1 MENVERT
8 EIQHML
14 ERSDYVEKENRCLK
28 DLLDRAG
35 ISYEQTGASK
45 HTQEDIFDKD
55 VALILEE
62 AEEQKALVSLLKKL
76 KVSYQEV
83 LILQYYYDMST
94 KEIAEVLGKTED
106 NVRHLAKRAREKLR
120 AIVEE
125 NGLWNEKKKD
135 N

>member
-1 MENVERT
+1 ME
-8 EIQHML
+8 
-14 ERSDYVEKENRCLK
+14 
-28 DLLDRAG
+28 LDE
-35 ISYEQTGASK
+35 SW
-45 HTQEDIFDKD
+45 TQEDIFDKD